1 MKMLKLR
8 MLKVCEIVM
17 ALCFLLNKMEKWC
30 FEKKHHFFFV
40 VWVKIA
46 IFVDYFRS
54 IVLCYEIR

>member
-1 MKMLKLR
+1 MR
-8 MLKVCEIVM
+8 ILKVCKIVM
-17 ALCFLLNKMEKWC
+17 TLCFLLNKMEKWC

-54 IVLCYEIR
+54 IVLGYEIR